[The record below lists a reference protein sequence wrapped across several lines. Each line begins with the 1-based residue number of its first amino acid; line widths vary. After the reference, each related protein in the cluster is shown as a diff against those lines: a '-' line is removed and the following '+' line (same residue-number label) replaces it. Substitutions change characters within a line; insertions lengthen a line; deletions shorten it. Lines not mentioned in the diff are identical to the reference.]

1 MKTIGLIG
9 GMSWESSLEYYR
21 KINRK
26 ISEQVGGLTSAECI
40 MYSVNFAEIEKLQRE
55 GEWEK
60 AAVIISDIAIKLETA
75 GADCVLICTN
85 TMHKIADEVQ
95 ASLHVP
101 LIHIGDATADAICE
115 DSITRVGLLGTRY
128 TMEEN
133 FYHDRL
139 KERKIEVV
147 TPNQSERTEL
157 NRIIFE
163 ELCQGE
169 FLPASKKRI
178 QGMIEELQV
187 AGAQAIVLGCTEIP
201 LIIEQADS
209 PLPLYNTLEI
219 HATKAVEFALQS

>member
-1 MKTIGLIG
+1 MKKIGLVG

-21 KINRK
+21 KINK
-26 ISEQVGGLTSAECI
+26 KVSNQVGGLASAACI
-40 MYSVNFAEIEKLQRE
+40 MYSVNFAEIEDLQRH

-60 AAVIISDIAIKLETA
+60 AAAIISDIAIKLETA

-85 TMHKIADEVQ
+85 TMHKVADQVQ
-95 ASLHVP
+95 YALHIP

-115 DSITRVGLLGTRY
+115 DTITKVGLLGTSY

-133 FYHDRL
+133 FYHERL
-139 KERKIEVV
+139 KDRGIEVV
-147 TPNQSERTEL
+147 TPNQPERTEL
-157 NRIIFE
+157 NRVIFE

-169 FLPASKKRI
+169 FLPESKKKI
-178 QGMIEELQV
+178 QVMIKNLQV

-201 LIIEQADS
+201 LIIEQDDS

-219 HATKAVEFALQS
+219 HATKAVKFALH